1 MRTKMAFENTGYWIK
16 DYKMYRKQEN
26 GENFVVL
33 AHNKR
38 SGMWA
43 TWECTNGNN
52 ITLTTVSNINRGTR
66 KGPRFFMCG

>member
-1 MRTKMAFENTGYWIK
+1 MRTKMAFENAGYWIK

-33 AHNKR
+33 AQNKR

-43 TWECTNGNN
+43 TGGPDRE
-52 ITLTTVSNINRGTR
+52 
-66 KGPRFFMCG
+66 PRFFYVRLKRTNATK